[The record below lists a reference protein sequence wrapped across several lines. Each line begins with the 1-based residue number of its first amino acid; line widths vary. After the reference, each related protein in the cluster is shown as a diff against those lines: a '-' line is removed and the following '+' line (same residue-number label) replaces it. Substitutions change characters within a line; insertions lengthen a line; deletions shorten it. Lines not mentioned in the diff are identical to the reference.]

1 MVLKI
6 EKEVKKTN
14 KNGMGNQVG
23 QITNRVTSMIEVL
36 SRFEE
41 GSNEYNDLLY
51 RIECGQ
57 LHQQDELGFYVCC

>member
-1 MVLKI
+1 
-6 EKEVKKTN
+6 
-14 KNGMGNQVG
+14 MGNQVG

-36 SRFEE
+36 SRFKE

-57 LHQQDELGFYVCC
+57 LHQQDEIG